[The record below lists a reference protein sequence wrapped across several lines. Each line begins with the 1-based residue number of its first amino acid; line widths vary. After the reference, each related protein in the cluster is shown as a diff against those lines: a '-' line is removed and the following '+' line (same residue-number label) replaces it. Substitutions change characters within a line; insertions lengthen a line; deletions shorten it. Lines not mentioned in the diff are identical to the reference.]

1 MAFQFKSLA
10 DALGLKTADSA
21 ITDANLQQANDTIE
35 ALQRDKTG
43 AEEKATQALADLAT
57 MTTRATTAE
66 ASLTTAKADLTK
78 ANEKVAT
85 LEQWRK
91 EQKATDGRTEDASND
106 LGEEDDKPM
115 AAFEVA
121 AKQAQDRVK
130 AKVHQNKGK

>member
-21 ITDANLQQANDTIE
+21 ITEANLKQANDTIE

-66 ASLTTAKADLTK
+66 ASLATAKADLAT
-78 ANEKVAT
+78 ATDKVAT
-85 LEQWRK
+85 LEKWKK

-106 LGEEDDKPM
+106 LGEEDDKPL
-115 AAFEVA
+115 AAWEVA
-121 AKQAQDRVK
+121 TQQAVNRVK
-130 AKVHQNKGK
+130 AKTGKQGK